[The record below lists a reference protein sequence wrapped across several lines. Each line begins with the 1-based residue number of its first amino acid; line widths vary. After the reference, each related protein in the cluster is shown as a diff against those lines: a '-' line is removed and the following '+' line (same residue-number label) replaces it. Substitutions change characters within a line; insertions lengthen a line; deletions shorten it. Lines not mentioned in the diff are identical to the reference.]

1 MNDNEF
7 VHDVLSDE
15 CVLYGSIRNFRLT
28 SKINEVEA
36 VVDILGLE
44 NEPDRNL
51 RIWQKETLNKVLNNR
66 VILHT
71 PRGHKSWFWLNQM
84 LRSIEINNSYYMID
98 TPSKDIDINHV
109 INWNQS
115 IINDVCEYI
124 RERSSIV
131 HLDSIPVRCFYED
144 IDDIMFPL
152 NYAKR
157 KNHVDYLNDVKVERT
172 ITICGHTYPVGDLVD
187 MWFDGKLPLMGN
199 NEIKPYENK
208 NMSTDWLKSHNK
220 RKHKRR

>member
-15 CVLYGSIRNFRLT
+15 CVLYGSTRNFRLK
-28 SKINEVEA
+28 SEMAEVEA
-36 VVDILGLE
+36 VILNLE

-51 RIWQKETLNKVLNNR
+51 RIWQKDALKQMLNNQ
-66 VILHT
+66 VMLHT
-71 PRGHKSWFWLNQM
+71 PRGHKSWLWMNQM

-98 TPSKDIDINHV
+98 TPSRDIDIDHV
-109 INWNQS
+109 LNWNRC
-115 IINDVCEYI
+115 IIDDVCEYI
-124 RERSSIV
+124 RERSFMV
-131 HLDSIPVRCFYED
+131 HIDSVPVRCFYED

-157 KNHVDYLNDVKVERT
+157 KNHVDYLYDVKVERT

-187 MWFDGKLPLMGN
+187 MWFDGTLPLMGN
-199 NEIKPYENK
+199 NVIKPYENK
-208 NMSTDWLKSHNK
+208 DMSTDWLKSHNK